1 MGGNIVSKYEYG
13 NAKPI
18 SGWTCSHC
26 NYKTDYIHKLEEHE
40 ERSHAADTIQEDD
53 YVEPMF
59 HCAHCDYKTNDHF
72 QLTAH
77 MEISHTH
84 TLVENEQEIADAIE
98 VWKIYKLLQ
107 RMKNK

>member
-13 NAKPI
+13 NPRPI

-40 ERSHAADTIQEDD
+40 ERSHAPKIMEDED
-53 YVEPMF
+53 YVKPMF
-59 HCAHCDYKTNDHF
+59 YCAHCDYKTNDHF
-72 QLTAH
+72 QLTTH
-77 MEISHTH
+77 MEISH
-84 TLVENEQEIADAIE
+84 TLVENEQDIADAIE